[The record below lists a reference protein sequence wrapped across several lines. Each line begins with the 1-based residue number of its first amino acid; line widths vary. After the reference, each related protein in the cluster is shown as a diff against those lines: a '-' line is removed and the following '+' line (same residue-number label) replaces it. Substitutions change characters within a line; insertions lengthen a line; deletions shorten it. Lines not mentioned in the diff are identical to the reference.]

1 MLCYRSM
8 YLNLHGHLYQFE
20 RQRLRVSMSVHVHIS
35 VQVKE
40 ITVIRADVILYEEI
54 NKLNI
59 QFQQPL
65 SI

>member
-1 MLCYRSM
+1 
-8 YLNLHGHLYQFE
+8 
-20 RQRLRVSMSVHVHIS
+20 MSVHVHIS